1 MLDWFFYV
9 QVLAIMNFSRLPLII
24 ICFVLSFTTYA
35 DTSIWQVSNGKNTI
49 YLGGTFHMLKP
60 SDYPLPKEFEEV
72 YKKVN
77 WLVFETD
84 IDQLDTPEFQKKF
97 IKAMSLPSGQILAD
111 QLSPQAYSG
120 LIHYASKNNIDTGR
134 LQHFKPQMIGLI
146 ISLEELKKFGLTA
159 QGVDSF
165 MGDKAKSD
173 GKMVTKLESVDEQ
186 IHYIATMGE
195 GNESDLILQTLE
207 DVKDLTEDLTI
218 MSRAWRIGDR
228 KNLFETGIKPMK
240 EDYPQVYRSLLVERN
255 NNWLPKI
262 ERLIKHPEEKFILV
276 GALHL
281 VGEDGLLEQL
291 KSKGYQVQ
299 QYSNPS

>member
-1 MLDWFFYV
+1 ML
-9 QVLAIMNFSRLPLII
+9 LIRLPLIL
-24 ICFVLSFTTYA
+24 LSLIFALTSHA
-35 DTSIWQVSNGKNTI
+35 ETSIWQVSNGKNTV

-60 SDYPLPKEFEEV
+60 SDYPLPKEFEQV

-84 IDQLDTPEFQKKF
+84 IDQLGSPEFQQKF

-120 LIHYASKNNIDTGR
+120 LIRYASKNNIDTGR

-159 QGVDSF
+159 QGVDDF
-165 MGDKAKSD
+165 MGDKARTD
-173 GKMVTKLESVDEQ
+173 GKMVTKLESIDEQ
-186 IHYIATMGE
+186 INYIATMGQ
-195 GNESDLILQTLE
+195 GNESALILQTL
-207 DVKDLTEDLTI
+207 DDIKDLPQDLT
-218 MSRAWRIGDR
+218 SLSNAWRSGNSQ
-228 KNLFETGIKPMK
+228 NLFETGIKPMM

-262 ERLIKHPEEKFILV
+262 ERLISQPEQKFILV

-281 VGEDGLLEQL
+281 VGEDGLLKQL
-291 KSKGYQVQ
+291 KNKGYQVQ
-299 QYSNPS
+299 QYKGSI